1 MTREE
6 LIAKIEHFRDVPFDP
21 LIDAIR
27 AVVELHKPKIITNIH
42 SGKKYFFCS
51 HCLEERGDYMS
62 PQEVSYP
69 CSTIQAIEKEL
80 Q

>member
-27 AVVELHKPKIITNIH
+27 AVVELHKPGSEPKD
-42 SGKKYFFCS
+42 SPFKE
-51 HCLEERGDYMS
+51 HCKACNK
-62 PQEVSYP
+62 VYP
-69 CSTIQAIEKEL
+69 CKTIQAIEKEL